1 MNITEKIFA
10 LNQIET
16 FSSLQY
22 SELILIAEV
31 TSEYHY
37 QPEKVIVPSGTI
49 LQKLYIVVDGKVITQ
64 EHQQSIP
71 IFGVNSLILEEAI
84 PYDLIADKAL
94 GATVLSI
101 SKGHFFTIINECPN
115 VVINFLKINV
125 L

>member
-10 LNQIET
+10 LNQIEI
-16 FSSLQY
+16 FNSLQY

-31 TSEYHY
+31 TSEHY
-37 QPEKVIVPSGTI
+37 YPPETIIVHSGTI
-49 LQKLYIVVDGKVITQ
+49 LQKLYIVVDGKVMHDK
-64 EHQQSIP
+64 HQNPIP
-71 IFGVNSLILEEAI
+71 IFGVGSLILEEEI

-94 GATVLSI
+94 GAKVLSI

-115 VVINFLKINV
+115 IVINFLKINA

>member
-10 LNQIET
+10 LNQIEP
-16 FSSLQY
+16 FSILQY

-31 TSEYHY
+31 TSEYYY
-37 QPEKVIVPSGTI
+37 QPEKVIVPAGTV

-64 EHQQSIP
+64 EGQQPIP

-84 PYDLIADKAL
+84 PYDIIADKAH

>member
-10 LNQIET
+10 LNKIEA

-31 TSEYHY
+31 TAESSY
-37 QPEKVIVPSGTI
+37 QPGKVIVPSGTV
-49 LQKLYIVVDGKVITQ
+49 LQKLYVVVQGKVMTQ
-64 EHQQSIP
+64 EKHQSIP
-71 IFGVNSLILEEAI
+71 IFGVGALILEEAI
-84 PYDLIADKAL
+84 PYDLIADNDL
-94 GATVLSI
+94 GATILSI

-115 VVINFLKINV
+115 VVINFLKYNV